1 MSDTFRKI
9 YKPMTPDVQKA
20 IDVIKDQAELIEGE
34 IIGNTT
40 SDNGREMSL
49 AKTKLEE
56 SIMWAVKGITK

>member
-1 MSDTFRKI
+1 MSDTFRKF